1 MRLSAHPSIVAG
13 VEAEQEG
20 QTRGAASRTRLSS
33 LTELYPDGILGVD
46 AHGEVTLINGQ
57 AARLLGVPLD
67 TAVGGRV
74 DDVLQLRGPDG
85 VSWLDYNHPFDSIN
99 IRVGV
104 PEQSWLNLKG
114 EEVLTTARLVRL
126 KPLGPVAGVAV
137 SLRTGRGRARLDQER
152 SDLLA
157 SVSHE
162 LRSPLSGVK
171 GFVQVMLN
179 RWDQLRDEQ
188 KKLMLTTV
196 HSDADRLSR
205 LISELLDVAR
215 LDTGR
220 LSLAPRPS
228 DVALLVGRAVESVQ
242 AGTSRSIESKV
253 ADGLPTAWADPDK
266 LTQVVTNLLEN
277 AVRHGAGGVR
287 LQVDVA
293 SDQVSEAVCITV
305 EDDGQ
310 GIPMEMRKRVF
321 TKFWTTGVGGSG
333 LGLYL
338 VNGLVRAHGGCVE
351 IGDADSGGARISIR
365 WPTQPSESGQR

>member
-1 MRLSAHPSIVAG
+1 MVTEMGAEENGESLI
-13 VEAEQEG
+13 EATE
-20 QTRGAASRTRLSS
+20 TRLRS
-33 LTELYPDGILGVD
+33 LTELYPDGILGAD
-46 AHGEVTLINGQ
+46 ANGAVTLINTQ
-57 AARLLGVPLD
+57 AARLLGVSLEE
-67 TAVGGRV
+67 AGALRIEE
-74 DDVLQLRGPDG
+74 VLRLRGSDG
-85 VSWLDYNHPFDSIN
+85 ISWLDYNHPFDSIN
-99 IRVGV
+99 IRQGV

-114 EEVLTTARLVRL
+114 EEVLTTARLVRMERF
-126 KPLGPVAGVAV
+126 GPVAGVAV

-179 RWDQLRDEQ
+179 RWDQLRDDQ

-242 AGTSRSIESKV
+242 AGTSREIESQV
-253 ADGLPTAWADPDK
+253 ADSLPPAWADPDK

-277 AVRHGAGGVR
+277 AVRHGEGGVR
-287 LQVDVA
+287 LQVGAVTDADVLRI
-293 SDQVSEAVCITV
+293 VV

-321 TKFWTTGVGGSG
+321 TKFWTTGEGGSG

-338 VNGLVRAHGGCVE
+338 VNGLVRAHGGTVE
-351 IGDADSGGARISIR
+351 IGDAATGGARISIR
-365 WPTQPSESGQR
+365 WPTQAAQVHDAAR